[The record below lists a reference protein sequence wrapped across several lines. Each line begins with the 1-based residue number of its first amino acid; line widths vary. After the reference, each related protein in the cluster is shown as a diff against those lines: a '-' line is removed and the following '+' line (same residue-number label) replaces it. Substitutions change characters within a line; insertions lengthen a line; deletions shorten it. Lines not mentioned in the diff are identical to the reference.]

1 MFDIEYKQEFSNI
14 ENKIKQNEIK
24 QVEKLTNRSINA
36 YLKYVILKY
45 LNTTKKYYMR
55 LNHEG

>member
-36 YLKYVILKY
+36 YL
-45 LNTTKKYYMR
+45 NTTKKYYMR

>member
-24 QVEKLTNRSINA
+24 QVEKLTNRSINT
-36 YLKYVILKY
+36 YLKYVILEIFKY
-45 LNTTKKYYMR
+45 NQKVLYEIKS
-55 LNHEG
+55 

>member
-1 MFDIEYKQEFSNI
+1 MFDIEYKREFSNI

-36 YLKYVILKY
+36 YLKYVILEIFKY
-45 LNTTKKYYMR
+45 NQKVLYEIKS
-55 LNHEG
+55 